1 MPAKDL
7 SEKYLE
13 SYNQKKGEP
22 ATMCEVLDKIENR
35 GIEKGIKKGIAQG
48 ITAFV
53 KLCQEFGCS
62 TEETADRLTKEFH
75 LTKKAAYTNVAR
87 YWSK

>member
-22 ATMCEVLDKIENR
+22 VTMCEVLDKIENR
-35 GIEKGIKKGIAQG
+35 GIEKGISQG

-62 TEETADRLTKEFH
+62 TEETANRLTKEFH